1 MFDALIEKLKY
12 EYAKRPANQGLK
24 LEENRES
31 FLKLTLREQLETVNQ
46 ILSMLR
52 CDIDTKADLSL
63 VGGSKNAG
71 MMHKNKNTV
80 GESKLI
86 LVNQSVTGLFEN
98 RIEL

>member
-1 MFDALIEKLKY
+1 MILLGFFMFSYDTTV
-12 EYAKRPANQGLK
+12 
-24 LEENRES
+24 NRES
-31 FLKLTLREQLETVNQ
+31 FLNLTLREQLETVNQ

-71 MMHKNKNTV
+71 VMHKNKNTV
-80 GESKLI
+80 GENKII